1 MNICFLACLHSQT
14 AAVDSGK
21 ESYIQPLLDRL
32 QEIHH
37 QMMSDVVAAKR
48 EVIFIIGPG
57 TFHELRLES
66 LLFEE
71 TLLIGDVDRSFAR
84 EADVADANVFGVN
97 SGGGG
102 FLTGAAQKQS
112 AEAECNDEFGR

>member
-1 MNICFLACLHSQT
+1 MNICFLARLHSQT

-21 ESYIQPLLDRL
+21 ESYVQPLLDWL

-37 QMMSDVVAAKR
+37 QMMSDVVAAER

-57 TFHELRLES
+57 AFHQLRFES

-71 TLLIGDVDRSFAR
+71 TLFIGDVDRSFAR
-84 EADVADANVFGVN
+84 EANIADANLFGFSRHAVI
-97 SGGGG
+97 
-102 FLTGAAQKQS
+102 AASQEQR
-112 AEAECNDEFGR
+112 C